1 MYTYRWWASCL
12 FSLPLL
18 IMLLGSETAAAAVTF
33 THGVASGE
41 VKSNSAVLWTRVNRK
56 AKLVVELSPDHT
68 FPRSKTLTRIARAT
82 ARNDFTAKAVVAPLS
97 PGKLYHYR
105 WRQGQRR
112 SQIGTFK
119 TPPQRSARARV
130 SFTFTGDTDGTFLGP
145 TPFHNNF
152 EVLDRIREE
161 DADFF
166 VYLGDTVYAD
176 SVLKLPAKATTL
188 EEFRDLYKVNRGFS
202 ALANLLKS
210 TSTYAIWDD
219 HEVRDNFAG
228 QTVDPTLYATGRT
241 AFLEYLPLQN
251 RRLPVDPNCAG
262 RPLFRVFH
270 WGKDVEIIILDERSC
285 RSPDVSALCSNDL
298 VPTLPPQ
305 LRAQLAAQFPNLIS
319 PMPPEGCLNALFDPS
334 RTMLGS
340 VQKALFKAA
349 LLRSRAKFKFVIN
362 GVPIQQYYAQPYDRW
377 EGYGA
382 ERNEVLN
389 FIRSNRIEN
398 VVFLTTDL
406 HANLINRV
414 FIDRFADPETIA
426 QEFTTGPVAAFT
438 LEEGIHQL
446 ATSIGVDPNT
456 LVQGF
461 NTLFNLLGVDCRD
474 LGGVRPLLGGT
485 SAPRFTYGLVE
496 VKRRTATITLKDQE
510 GNVLADKD
518 PLDPSDQCMR
528 TLGP

>member
-1 MYTYRWWASCL
+1 MAGARLAYSR
-12 FSLPLL
+12 LPLI
-18 IMLLGSETAAAAVTF
+18 IMLLGSGTAASALTF
-33 THGVASGE
+33 THGVASGD
-41 VKSNSAVLWTRVNRK
+41 VKPRSAVLWTRVDRK
-56 AKLVVELSPDHT
+56 ATLVVELSPDRA
-68 FPRSKTLTRIARAT
+68 FPSSETLTRRARAT

-97 PGKLYHYR
+97 PDQVYHYR
-105 WRQGQRR
+105 WRRGQTI
-112 SQIGTFK
+112 SQVGTFK
-119 TPPQRSARARV
+119 TPPRRSGRTSL
-130 SFTFTGDTDGTFLGP
+130 SFAYTGDTDGTFLGP

-161 DADFF
+161 DTDFF

-176 SVLKLPAKATTL
+176 SVLRTSKATTL
-188 EEFRDLYKVNRGFS
+188 GEFRDLYKVNRGLS
-202 ALANLLKS
+202 ALADLLKS

-228 QTVDPTLYATGRT
+228 QSVDPTLYATGRK
-241 AFLEYLPLQN
+241 AFLEYLPLQK
-251 RRLPVDPNCAG
+251 RGLPLDSNCAG

-285 RSPDVSALCSNDL
+285 RSPDVSALCSNDPI
-298 VPTLPPQ
+298 PTLPQ
-305 LRAQLAAQFPNLIS
+305 NLRAQLAAQIPNFIS
-319 PMPPEGCLNALFDPS
+319 PMPPEGCLEALFDPS

-340 VQKALFKAA
+340 TQKALFKAA

-362 GVPIQQYYAQPYDRW
+362 EVPIQQFYALPYDRW

-406 HANLINRV
+406 HGNLINRV
-414 FIDRFADPETIA
+414 FVDRFADPQPIA
-426 QEFTTGPVAAFT
+426 QEFITGPVAVFT
-438 LEEGIHQL
+438 FEEGIRQF
-446 ATSIGVDPNT
+446 ATTIGVDPNI

-461 NTLFNLLGVDCRD
+461 NALLDLVGVDCRD
-474 LGGVRPLLGGT
+474 LGGVRSLLGGT
-485 SAPRFTYGLVE
+485 TTPRFTYGLVK
-496 VKRRTATITLKDQE
+496 VKGRTARITLKDQE

-518 PLDPSDQCMR
+518 PMDPTDQCMR
-528 TLGP
+528 TIGP

>member
-1 MYTYRWWASCL
+1 MYTHGWWVSRL
-12 FSLPLL
+12 FSLPLI
-18 IMLLGSETAAAAVTF
+18 IMLLGSGTAAAVTF

-41 VKSNSAVLWTRVNRK
+41 VKSRSAVLWTRVDRK
-56 AKLVVELSPDHT
+56 AKLVVELSPDRA
-68 FPRSKTLTRIARAT
+68 FPRSKTLTRIARAS
-82 ARNDFTAKAVVAPLS
+82 ARNDFTAKAVVAGLS
-97 PGKLYHYR
+97 PDQFYHYR
-105 WRQGQRR
+105 WRQGNTI
-112 SQIGTFK
+112 SQVGNFK

-152 EVLDRIREE
+152 EVLDRVREE
-161 DADFF
+161 EADFF

-176 SVLKLPAKATTL
+176 SVLMPAKATTL

-228 QTVDPTLYATGRT
+228 QTVDPTLYATGRK
-241 AFLEYLPLQN
+241 AFLEYLPLPKRQ
-251 RRLPVDPNCAG
+251 LPLLDSNCAD
-262 RPLFRVFH
+262 RPLFRVFR

-285 RSPDVSALCSNDL
+285 RSPDVSALCSNDPF
-298 VPTLPPQ
+298 PTLPPD
-305 LRAQLAAQFPNLIS
+305 LRAQLAAQIPNLIS

-340 VQKALFKAA
+340 VQKALFKAV

-362 GVPIQQYYAQPYDRW
+362 GVPIQQFYAQPYDRW

-382 ERNEVLN
+382 ERNEILN

-414 FIDRFADPETIA
+414 FVDRFADPEAIA
-426 QEFTTGPVAAFT
+426 QEFITGPVAAFT
-438 LEEGIHQL
+438 FEEGIRQF
-446 ATSIGVDPNT
+446 ATTIGVDPNT

-461 NTLFNLLGVDCRD
+461 NTLLDLVGVDCRD

-485 SAPRFTYGLVE
+485 SAPRFTYGLVK
-496 VKRRTATITLKDQE
+496 VKSRTATITLKDQE
-510 GNVLADKD
+510 GNILADKD
-518 PLDPSDQCMR
+518 PMDPTDQCMR
-528 TLGP
+528 TIGP